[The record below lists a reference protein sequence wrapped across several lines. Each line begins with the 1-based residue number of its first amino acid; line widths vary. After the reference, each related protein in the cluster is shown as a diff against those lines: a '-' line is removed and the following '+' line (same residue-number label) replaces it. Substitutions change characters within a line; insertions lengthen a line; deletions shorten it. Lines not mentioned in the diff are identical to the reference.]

1 MDNDP
6 FEEVRR
12 EADPLEQARKAGE
25 LMSLYRQRGYE
36 LARIRRDAINR
47 VVEQRG
53 VTFSAVGAELGLT
66 RGRISQIRKDA
77 PATERAFFGVGPIDV
92 ATPTR
97 HSPDR
102 PEGVVALEDAESA
115 RIVSDLL
122 RELAFEVRP
131 VAIPVDGAWTP
142 AHEAVVICG
151 PKSSHISAE
160 ILSHDPVLDFHEVED
175 GRWVIE
181 DRATGHRF
189 ESPLDAGAKGQDVA
203 YLGRVTREGKTVLVV
218 AGVHALGSIGAAS
231 YLAENLQA
239 IHDAVGTN
247 DFSMVV
253 RSTFDGLTPT
263 TKEAAWGPNSHG

>member
-6 FEEVRR
+6 FEAVRR
-12 EADPLEQARKAGE
+12 ESDPLHQARMAGD

-53 VTFSAVGAELGLT
+53 GTFSAVGAELGLT

-97 HSPDR
+97 HSSER

-115 RIVSDLL
+115 RIITEVL
-122 RELAFEVRP
+122 RDLAFEVRP
-131 VAIPVDGAWTP
+131 VAIPVDGTWTP

-151 PKSSHISAE
+151 PKSSHVSAE
-160 ILSHDPVLDFHEVED
+160 ILDHDPVLVFHEIDD
-175 GRWVIE
+175 GQWVIE
-181 DRATGHRF
+181 DRATGQRF
-189 ESPLDAGAKGQDVA
+189 ESPLDNGAKGEDVA
-203 YLGRVTREGKTVLVV
+203 YVGRVTRGSKTVLVI
-218 AGVHALGSIGAAS
+218 AGIHALGSVGAVS
-231 YLAENLQA
+231 YLVANLRSV
-239 IHDAVGTN
+239 HDAMGTK

-253 RSTFDGLTPT
+253 RTTFDGLTPT
-263 TKEAAWGPNSHG
+263 TTEVVWGPIAHT

>member
-6 FEEVRR
+6 FEAVRR
-12 EADPLEQARKAGE
+12 EPDPLEQARMAGD

-47 VVEQRG
+47 VVGQRG
-53 VTFSAVGAELGLT
+53 GTFSAVGAELGLT

-97 HSPDR
+97 HSSER
-102 PEGVVALEDAESA
+102 PEGVVALEDTESA
-115 RIVSDLL
+115 RIISEVL

-131 VAIPVDGAWTP
+131 VAIPVDGQWSP

-151 PKSSHISAE
+151 PKSSHVSAE
-160 ILSHDPVLDFHEVED
+160 ILSRDPVLDFHEVEG

-181 DRATGHRF
+181 DRAAGHRF
-189 ESPLDAGAKGQDVA
+189 ESPLDDGAKGEDVA
-203 YLGRVTREGKTVLVV
+203 YLGRVTRDGKTVLVV
-218 AGVHALGSIGAAS
+218 AGIHAIGSVGAVS
-231 YLAENLQA
+231 YLAENLRLV
-239 IHDAVGTN
+239 HDAVGTK

-253 RSTFDGLTPT
+253 RTQFDGLTPT
-263 TKEAAWGPNSHG
+263 TTEASWGPVAHT

>member
-6 FEEVRR
+6 FEVVRR
-12 EADPLEQARKAGE
+12 ESDPLQQARLAGD

-53 VTFSAVGAELGLT
+53 GTFSAVGAELGLT

-97 HSPDR
+97 HSSDR

-115 RIVSDLL
+115 RIISDVL
-122 RELAFEVRP
+122 RDLAFEVRP
-131 VAIPVDGAWTP
+131 VAIPIDGVWSP

-151 PKSSHISAE
+151 PKSSIVSAE
-160 ILSHDPVLDFHEVED
+160 ILSHDPVLNFYEVE
-175 GRWVIE
+175 GGQWVIE
-181 DRATGHRF
+181 DRKTGQHF
-189 ESPLDAGAKGQDVA
+189 ESPLDNGAKREDIA
-203 YLGRVTREGKTVLVV
+203 YIGRVTRDAKTVLVV
-218 AGVHALGSIGAAS
+218 AGIHALGSIGAVS
-231 YLAENLQA
+231 YLAENLRSL
-239 IHDAVGTN
+239 HDAVGTK
-247 DFSMVV
+247 DFSMAV
-253 RSTFDGLTPT
+253 RSQFEGLTPT
-263 TKEAAWGPNSHG
+263 TTEVAWGPTMHR

>member
-6 FEEVRR
+6 FEVVRR
-12 EADPLEQARKAGE
+12 ESDPLHQARMAGD

-53 VTFSAVGAELGLT
+53 GTFSAVGAELGLT

-77 PATERAFFGVGPIDV
+77 PVTERAFFGVGPIDV

-97 HSPDR
+97 HSGDR

-115 RIVSDLL
+115 RIITDVL
-122 RELAFEVRP
+122 RDLAFEVRP

-151 PKSSHISAE
+151 PKSSQVSAE
-160 ILSHDPVLDFHEVED
+160 ILSHDPVLAFHEVED

-181 DRATGHRF
+181 DRTTGQRF
-189 ESPLDAGAKGQDVA
+189 ESPLDDGVKGEDIA
-203 YLGRVTREGKTVLVV
+203 YIGRVTRGSKTVLVI
-218 AGVHALGSIGAAS
+218 AGVHALGSVGAVS
-231 YLAENLQA
+231 YIAENLQA
-239 IHDAVGTN
+239 IHDAVGAE

-253 RSTFDGLTPT
+253 QAEFEELHPT
-263 TKEAAWGPNSHG
+263 KKEAVWGPVVHR

>member
-6 FEEVRR
+6 FEVVRR
-12 EADPLEQARKAGE
+12 ESDPLHQARMAGD

-53 VTFSAVGAELGLT
+53 GTFSAVGAELGLT

-97 HSPDR
+97 HSSER

-115 RIVSDLL
+115 RIISDVLK
-122 RELAFEVRP
+122 ELAFEVRP
-131 VAIPVDGAWTP
+131 VAIPIDGAWSP

-151 PKSSHISAE
+151 PKSSHVSAE
-160 ILSHDPVLDFHEVED
+160 ILSHDPLLDFHEVE
-175 GRWVIE
+175 GGQWIIE
-181 DRATGHRF
+181 DRKTGQRF
-189 ESPLDAGAKGQDVA
+189 ESPLDSGAKGEDVA
-203 YLGRVTREGKTVLVV
+203 YVGRVTRGSKTVLVI
-218 AGVHALGSIGAAS
+218 AGIHALGSVGAVS
-231 YLAENLQA
+231 YLAENLRSL
-239 IHDAVGTN
+239 HDAVGTR

-253 RSTFDGLTPT
+253 RTEFDGLMPT
-263 TKEAAWGPNSHG
+263 MTEVAWGPVAHT

>member
-6 FEEVRR
+6 FEAVRR
-12 EADPLEQARKAGE
+12 ESDPLEQARMAGD
-25 LMSLYRQRGYE
+25 LMALYRQRGYE

-53 VTFSAVGAELGLT
+53 GTFSAVGAELGLT

-97 HSPDR
+97 HSSDR

-115 RIVSDLL
+115 RIISDVL
-122 RELAFEVRP
+122 RDLTFEVRP
-131 VAIPVDGAWTP
+131 VAIPIDGSWTP

-151 PKSSHISAE
+151 PKSSHVSAE
-160 ILSHDPVLDFHEVED
+160 ILNHDPVLAFHETED
-175 GRWVIE
+175 GRWAIE
-181 DRATGHRF
+181 DRKTGQRF
-189 ESPLDAGAKGQDVA
+189 ESPLDHGAKGEDLA
-203 YLGRVTREGKTVLVV
+203 YVGRVTRGTKTVLVI
-218 AGVHALGSIGAAS
+218 AGIHALGSIGAVS
-231 YLAENLQA
+231 YVAENLRSL
-239 IHDAVGTN
+239 HDAVGAQ

-253 RSTFDGLTPT
+253 RAQFDGLLPT
-263 TKEAAWGPNSHG
+263 TKEAAWGPVVHW